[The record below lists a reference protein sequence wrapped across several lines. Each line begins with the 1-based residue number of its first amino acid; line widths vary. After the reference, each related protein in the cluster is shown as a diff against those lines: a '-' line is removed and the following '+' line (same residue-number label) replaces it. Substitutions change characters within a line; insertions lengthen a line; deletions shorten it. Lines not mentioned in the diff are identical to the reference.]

1 MKSTYT
7 HFTTAYLPLS
17 LTTVIPMAESDASVS
32 DHDSESSLSESLGI
46 KTLQARFMVLAS
58 FRKPPKPNLDRTR
71 FGLTVNSLSKWTT
84 LRIFID
90 TLWILLQCLRPP
102 HPSDDIMEA
111 TECLKAWWD
120 FGVISQQW

>member
-46 KTLQARFMVLAS
+46 TTQQARSMVLAS
-58 FRKPPKPNLDRTR
+58 FRNPPKPNLDRT
-71 FGLTVNSLSKWTT
+71 
-84 LRIFID
+84 
-90 TLWILLQCLRPP
+90 
-102 HPSDDIMEA
+102 
-111 TECLKAWWD
+111 
-120 FGVISQQW
+120 

>member
-58 FRKPPKPNLDRTR
+58 FRKPPTPNLDRT
-71 FGLTVNSLSKWTT
+71 
-84 LRIFID
+84 
-90 TLWILLQCLRPP
+90 
-102 HPSDDIMEA
+102 
-111 TECLKAWWD
+111 
-120 FGVISQQW
+120 